1 MEETL
6 LYFSVIAS
14 NENLGFSFIK
24 KNVKIY
30 HMAMKHLHIPRFYR
44 FVILY
49 IPYIF
54 NFNIYRT
61 AMWLLR
67 KKVLPSFALIFEVC
81 LNQKCFQWSKEKI
94 GTMQVHVWCRKIQS
108 H

>member
-1 MEETL
+1 
-6 LYFSVIAS
+6 
-14 NENLGFSFIK
+14 
-24 KNVKIY
+24 
-30 HMAMKHLHIPRFYR
+30 MAMKHLHIPRFYR

-81 LNQKCFQWSKEKI
+81 LNQKCFKKFLNFKN
-94 GTMQVHVWCRKIQS
+94 R
-108 H
+108 